1 MGQPLHGIVPALSA
15 LFQVAGNKMS
25 EPASGALQRSGLT
38 AADLLKLPV
47 PQTASYQFT
56 RDDASDGWAQN
67 YPHGLP
73 VVQNPFIPDPEA
85 VAADIQMETLAP
97 LLARRDAD
105 RRDRADHRGQQQ
117 FDLARLQGLWDTYQ
131 EELGMPSRAFQEKMR
146 RSLEESQQI
155 RKTGMG
161 VHGAETPWNLD
172 WGELQDT
179 QALTEQ
185 EQRDQTRRI
194 RESKFGQSPWSPDHP
209 STPSGN
215 LYYNLQA
222 AGYKVP
228 LYDEQGIPTDVVG
241 LVERELDKVRGQSG
255 WLGGEGAMGRAMTMN
270 PFGEGQILGDKP
282 ADVVR
287 GTGKRVE
294 RIAVGALETTLNALA
309 DTEFDKTS
317 AAYGAMVDAGHQPID
332 FNPKTGKQYYQELPR
347 GGIKLNFSDPEGN
360 PDFPQIIDFVQGTI
374 PETDFEQYGGAAAD
388 MMMWM
393 VPFLPNKLRAPLEAA
408 KWGKN
413 LMPLMVNMLKRG
425 TTEGMEAVLKSA
437 FAGYSDEETEFI
449 RNISIG
455 FGLGMPLAGRGYE
468 MFKQAGLNS
477 RSKIF
482 GLRRALQESEEWA
495 NLRQLDI
502 KEHGRVLAKT
512 EEKIKIAQAKAAVR
526 SGGELA
532 EEMGAV
538 TAQEGII
545 LSHWNVDQLEGVLAQ
560 VLNKAG
566 HTRTRIPITTNT
578 RRGIQTM
585 LDDELLPYY
594 AKHGL
599 SVKSSADEF
608 LSPYMQEAQRLRQQ
622 LDRQVVTGPRGVAE
636 PYSIEAK
643 FGLDANRWINRSR
656 NFKQKAF
663 ESTAQD
669 EQTLAA
675 LSLELRDGLR
685 NLTGAPIGNLTYAQ
699 AARRGWASAK
709 YHDEYYKQ
717 LNQQVSGKT
726 LGDQVDFLLGEQQAY
741 MNLRTNAQDFV
752 EAQMKPGANIGAA
765 LEKQLPTMIG
775 AGLFNRGF
783 LAARSGLD
791 VITSGVGAE
800 KAVGW
805 VGRGSAA
812 ADIGSDVARISRL
825 GAGPRRVRAPYR
837 TAEQAR
843 TGTEATARPPMP
855 GRTPFTFPRIP
866 GSRAGRS
873 WPQVTRPLPHLG
885 TGGVRGTWDVRNQ
898 AQQLFDRLRGSL
910 PVPHSAIPSGV
921 RGYIGVEDAPS
932 IEGVPIG
939 GGADAGLVI
948 EWKDE

>member
-1 MGQPLHGIVPALSA
+1 MGQPFQGIVPALSA
-15 LFQVAGNKMS
+15 LFQVEGNKMS

-56 RDDASDGWAQN
+56 QDDASNGWAQN
-67 YPHGLP
+67 YLHGLP
-73 VVQNPFIPDPEA
+73 VVQNPFIPDADA
-85 VAADIQMETLAP
+85 VAADIQMKTLAP

-105 RRDRADHRGQQQ
+105 RQDRADHRGQQQ
-117 FDLARLQGLWDTYQ
+117 FDLERLQGLWDTYQ
-131 EELGMPSRAFQEKMR
+131 EELGMPSRAFREKMR
-146 RSLEESQQI
+146 ELLEESQKN
-155 RKTGMG
+155 RETGMG

-222 AGYKVP
+222 AGYEVP

-241 LVERELDKVRGQSG
+241 LVESELDKVRGKSG
-255 WLGGEGAMGRAMTMN
+255 WLGGPGALGRVMTMN
-270 PFGEGQILGDKP
+270 PFGEGRILGDKP
-282 ADVVR
+282 ADLVR
-287 GTGKRVE
+287 GEEKRVK

-309 DTEFDKTS
+309 ATEFDKTS
-317 AAYGAMVDAGHQPID
+317 AAYGAMVSAGHQPID

-374 PETDFEQYGGAAAD
+374 PETDFEQYGGVAAD

-455 FGLGMPLAGRGYE
+455 FGVGMPLAGRGYE
-468 MFKQAGLNS
+468 MFKQAGLDS
-477 RSKIF
+477 RSAIF
-482 GLRRALQESEEWA
+482 GLRKVLQESEGWA

-502 KEHGRVLAKT
+502 KRHGRVLAKT
-512 EEKIKIAQAKAAVR
+512 EERIQREQAKAAVR

-532 EEMGAV
+532 EEMGAI

-560 VLNKAG
+560 VLRNAKQTNA
-566 HTRTRIPITTNT
+566 RIPVSEKV
-578 RRGIQTM
+578 RQGIGTM
-585 LDDELLPYY
+585 LDDELQPYY

-599 SVKSSADEF
+599 GLESSADDF
-608 LSPYMQEAQRLRQQ
+608 LSPYMQEAQRLRKQ
-622 LDRQVVTGPRGVAE
+622 LSADVAVDTVG
-636 PYSIEAK
+636 AQ

-685 NLTGAPIGNLTYAQ
+685 NLTGAPIGNLTYQQ

-709 YHDEYYKQ
+709 YHDEYYKE
-717 LNQQVSGKT
+717 LNRQVSGKT
-726 LGDQVDFLLGEQQAY
+726 LGDQVEFLLGEQQAY
-741 MNLRTNAQDFV
+741 MNLRTNAQTFI
-752 EAQMKPGANIGAA
+752 EQQMKPGANIGAA
-765 LEKQLPTMIG
+765 LDKQLPTMAG
-775 AGLFNRGF
+775 AALFNRGF
-783 LAARSGLD
+783 LAARAGLD
-791 VITSGVGAE
+791 VITSGVGKEA
-800 KAVGW
+800 AVKGW
-805 VGRGSAA
+805 ARSGALS
-812 ADIGSDVARISRL
+812 DIASDVARISRL

-855 GRTPFTFPRIP
+855 GRAPFRLPRIP
-866 GSRAGRS
+866 GTRIPYDL
-873 WPQVTRPLPHLG
+873 PQVTRPLPHLG

-910 PVPHSAIPSGV
+910 PVPHSAIPSAV

-939 GGADAGLVI
+939 GGADAGLVT